1 MGLRTVQSQPLMLLP
16 APHGNVGHQLL
27 LPAPSSLGTELR
39 DRAEGQSCWSLPIPD
54 PPGAFW
60 KLLTVGTPK

>member
-27 LPAPSSLGTELR
+27 LPGPSSLGTELR
-39 DRAEGQSCWSLPIPD
+39 DRAAGHSLFLTHQEHSGSC
-54 PPGAFW
+54 
-60 KLLTVGTPK
+60 